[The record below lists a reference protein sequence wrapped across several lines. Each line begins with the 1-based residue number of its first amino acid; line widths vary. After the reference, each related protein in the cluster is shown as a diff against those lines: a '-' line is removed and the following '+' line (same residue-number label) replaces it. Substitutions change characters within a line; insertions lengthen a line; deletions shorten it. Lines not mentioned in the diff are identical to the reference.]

1 MSDAVVIVNTHASYL
16 EEQAKVLGYEVYPID
31 QYTKN
36 NLNKIVKKEYL
47 DKFFKNISS
56 RHKIIKLVYGSGLE
70 DKKNTY
76 KMLSDKTLIRGNC
89 FNILKLTNNIA
100 NLKKILTLSGLKI
113 PKSYARSIPKN
124 TRCISKPI
132 NSYGGYNISFC
143 NKPKTGYYF
152 QEYLSGPTYSASF
165 FINEGCFTFLG
176 FNKLFLLKKFNNH
189 PFIHAG
195 AMMIDN
201 LKNSTK
207 IINSIEKFS
216 SLIPLTGYNSIDFK
230 IYNNDIFILDVNP
243 RITSTFK
250 IYNDIYSNMLLN
262 LQLNP
267 KKNYKIMPT
276 QKKNNIHGFVYLFAK
291 ENIIFKN
298 EIKKNLWLMDFPIE
312 NELVK
317 KGSPLCTIFCSASSR
332 ADLIRKL
339 KEKISMTTN
348 HYNCYHIAI

>member
-16 EEQAKVLGYEVYPID
+16 EEQAKVLGYEVYSID
-31 QYTKN
+31 KYTKN
-36 NLNKIVKKEYL
+36 NLNKIINKEYL

-56 RHKIIKLVYGSGLE
+56 RHKTIKLVYGSGLE
-70 DKKNTY
+70 DKKNAY
-76 KMLSDKTLIRGNC
+76 KILSDKTLIRGNC
-89 FNILKLTNNIA
+89 FNILKLTNNIT

-113 PKSYARSIPKN
+113 PKSYDHSIPKN
-124 TRCISKPI
+124 IRCISKPI
-132 NSYGGYNISFC
+132 DSYGGYNISFC
-143 NKPKTGYYF
+143 NKPKAGYYF

-165 FINEGCFTFLG
+165 FINEGCFIFLG

-201 LKNSTK
+201 LKNSAK
-207 IINSIEKFS
+207 VISSIKKFS

-230 IYNNDIFILDVNP
+230 IHNNDVFILDVNP

-267 KKNYKIMPT
+267 KKNCKIMPT
-276 QKKNNIHGFVYLFAK
+276 QKKNSLYGFVYLFAK
-291 ENIIFKN
+291 EDIIFKN
-298 EIKKNLWLMDFPIE
+298 VIKRNLWLMDLPIE
-312 NELVK
+312 NELIK

-332 ADLIRKL
+332 AGLICKL